1 MTIFKKYFQF
11 VSDRTAKCKKL
22 NVNSQPKKSLIFT
35 YLLIRHTFIIDQS
48 QCRACTAETAGN
60 STRQVCNLE
69 TSEEQLLTSHNRPV
83 RQVWMYQICGS
94 AKCINDND
102 LIEEDCPL
110 YMITLDQYWRMEAQS
125 DLLKASK
132 MKMIERDHFIVMFMY

>member
-1 MTIFKKYFQF
+1 MI
-11 VSDRTAKCKKL
+11 C
-22 NVNSQPKKSLIFT
+22 T

-48 QCRACTAETAGN
+48 QRRACTAETAGN
-60 STRQVCNLE
+60 STRQVSNLE

-102 LIEEDCPL
+102 LIEEGYRLIRNYLGPVLGHDN
-110 YMITLDQYWRMEAQS
+110 A
-125 DLLKASK
+125 K
-132 MKMIERDHFIVMFMY
+132 